1 MRFRSAILGVFALLV
16 ALPFVACTSVV
27 DVVAVPRSS
36 GTGTPPSA
44 ASSTTTSPT
53 SSTTVT
59 SPFCGELV
67 VKSRLG
73 ELLRL
78 DASATPIATGRDAC
92 IMPTSEP
99 LAVRRDGTVWAVASG
114 KLVVT
119 DLDSGTC
126 KALPVNLAATAMAFV
141 ADPSGRETL
150 YASVDG
156 VLVAFDPQSYLRTPV
171 GALSVPVVALAGS
184 ADGRLFAF
192 VGTTSSTLLEI
203 SVGDAS
209 ILQKWPIPDE
219 PTAGPLVGGATGAG
233 GTVQLVYGSTV
244 YTLDP
249 FTQAFLE
256 RKSVPVDPSATFVA
270 AGGPPCVSPDPSAS
284 ATSTGF

>member
-1 MRFRSAILGVFALLV
+1 MRFRSVILGIFALLV

-27 DVVAVPRSS
+27 DVVAVPRAS
-36 GTGTPPSA
+36 GTGTPPST
-44 ASSTTTSPT
+44 ASNTATGPT

-67 VKSRLG
+67 VKSQFG

-78 DASATPIATGRDAC
+78 DASATPVASARNMC

-119 DLDSGTC
+119 DVGSGTC
-126 KALPVNLAATAMAFV
+126 QALPVNLAATAMAFV
-141 ADPSGRETL
+141 ADPGGRETL

-192 VGTTSSTLLEI
+192 VGTTTSTLIEI

-219 PTAGPLVGGATGAG
+219 PTTGPLVGGATGSG
-233 GTVQLVYGSTV
+233 GTVQLVYGTKV

-249 FTQAFLE
+249 FTPTFLE
-256 RKSVPVDPSATFVA
+256 RKTASVDPSATFVA
-270 AGGPPCVSPDPSAS
+270 AGGPPCASPDPSA
-284 ATSTGF
+284 TSTGSF